1 MAKRKRYARARS
13 GFRRAGGFLSGGTAK
28 KVMAGVGSAKVGE
41 MVGAQ
46 VGVNPMIPA
55 ALLGY
60 FVAGS
65 TGLITAV
72 ATEVISGHGFSLGSL
87 GTQQQSTPAGTVY
100 N

>member
-1 MAKRKRYARARS
+1 MAKRRGRVRS
-13 GFRRAGGFLSGGTAK
+13 SIRRAGGFLSGSTAK

-41 MVGAQ
+41 MAGSRL
-46 VGVNPMIPA
+46 GINPIIPA

-60 FVAGS
+60 MVAGP

-72 ATEVISGHGFSLGSL
+72 ATEFVSGNISGLGGL
-87 GTQQQSTPAGTVY
+87 GTQNQSTPAGTVY

>member
-1 MAKRKRYARARS
+1 
-13 GFRRAGGFLSGGTAK
+13 
-28 KVMAGVGSAKVGE
+28 MAGIGSAKVGE
-41 MVGAQ
+41 IAGGQ
-46 VGVNPMIPA
+46 LGINPMIPA

-72 ATEVISGHGFSLGSL
+72 ATEVIAGHGFSLGSL